1 MNKGNLWAII
11 LLIVV
16 TALAAM
22 QPRTLEDFGISNR
35 AAQDR
40 KILIIYTGGTIGM
53 KHTSEGYKPVKG
65 YFEKQLKQI
74 LDLHEVQREEK
85 ISPYHIIEYDPL
97 IDSSNMTPKDWNKML
112 RTIKTHYNDYDGF
125 IIVHGTDTMAYSAS
139 ALSFGLKGLGKPVVF
154 TGSQIPLSR
163 VRNDGINNMLCSLR
177 YVSLYDIPEVVIV
190 FGDRILRGNR
200 AVKISSNRIDAFG
213 SPNFRNIGGFGYAPE
228 VLLDT
233 SLISNTMGSYAN
245 SPFLD
250 VIEYDEDMTVLTH
263 VLAPGAVNTAFLS
276 DSSPDRFMS
285 IDPKIKGVIIRTF
298 GIGDAPDSNKDFT
311 RVLTMLKEKGIT
323 VLNISQCIEGRVDQ
337 GDYATGSFLNK
348 NDVVSGQDLTYE
360 AGYCKLLFL
369 LGLYGGNVH
378 AVREGLKA
386 NLAGELSNK
395 LTLVDVQPA
404 GI

>member
-1 MNKGNLWAII
+1 MSKVNFWAII
-11 LLIVV
+11 LLILV
-16 TALAAM
+16 TAVAAM
-22 QPRTLEDFGISNR
+22 QPRTLEDFGISKQ

-53 KHTSEGYKPVKG
+53 KHTNDGYKPVKG

-74 LDLHEVQREEK
+74 LDLHSVQREAK
-85 ISPYHIIEYDPL
+85 VSPYDIIEYDPL

-112 RTIKTHYNDYDGF
+112 RTIKKHYNNYDGF

-139 ALSFGLKGLGKPVVF
+139 ALSFGLRGLGKPVVF

-190 FGDRILRGNR
+190 FGNRILRGNR
-200 AVKISSNRIDAFG
+200 SVKISSNRIDAFG

-228 VLLDT
+228 VLLDM
-233 SLISNTMGSYAN
+233 SLINNTTGSYSNA
-245 SPFLD
+245 PFLD
-250 VIEYDEDMTVLTH
+250 VIEYDEDITVLTH
-263 VLAPGAVNTAFLS
+263 VLAPGAVNTAFLTGAT
-276 DSSPDRFMS
+276 PDRFLS

-298 GIGDAPDSNKDFT
+298 GIGDAPSDDHDFSKT
-311 RVLTMLKEKGIT
+311 LAILKEKGIT

-337 GDYATGSFLNK
+337 GDYATGSFLDK
-348 NDVVSGQDLTYE
+348 NGVVSGQDLTYE

-369 LGLYGGNVH
+369 LSLHKGNIH
-378 AVREGLKA
+378 AVREDLKI
-386 NLAGELSNK
+386 NFAGELSDK
-395 LTLVDVQPA
+395 LTLIDVMPS